1 MVILTKRVITGQG
14 LKIREGDQGRLVR
27 TGSNNIEVGPT
38 AEEDHLNEEESVVT
52 VTAASRTRAESV
64 VTATEATRAETAMT
78 KAENAVIGARTE
90 DSGRKTK
97 TDAEIE
103 RQNEWS
109 NKQVS
114 KTQYN
119 IICDL

>member
-52 VTAASRTRAESV
+52 VT
-64 VTATEATRAETAMT
+64 EATRAETATT

-103 RQNEWS
+103 RQNGWS

>member
-14 LKIREGDQGRLVR
+14 LKIREGDQGRLVQ

-52 VTAASRTRAESV
+52 ATAATRTRAESV

-103 RQNEWS
+103 RQNGWS